1 MPTRVALAIMAR
13 YPTAGAVKTR
23 LARAIGA
30 ERACALYQAFLRD
43 LDERFTGGRR
53 ALIWAFHPPDSNFAA
68 CARVGARCVPQ
79 IGDGLGVRMHNCFRG
94 LCADGYDK
102 GILIGTDA
110 PHLRDQWLDE
120 AEAALDSADIVLGP
134 TDDGGY
140 YLVAMR
146 QPHDIFSGIAMST
159 AHALTDTLAKASAAG
174 LTAHLLPRTFDVD
187 EADDLSRLRA
197 LIEGERL
204 QPPLRHTAALLKEW
218 SHRRA

>member
-1 MPTRVALAIMAR
+1 
-13 YPTAGAVKTR
+13 VKTR

-53 ALIWAFHPPDSNFAA
+53 VLIWAFHPPDSNFAA
-68 CARVGARCVPQ
+68 CVRAGARCVPQ
-79 IGDGLGVRMHNCFRG
+79 GGDGLGERMYNCFRG
-94 LCADGYDK
+94 LCADGFDK
-102 GILIGTDA
+102 VILIGADA

-146 QPHDIFSGIAMST
+146 QPHDLFGGIAMST
-159 AHALTDTLAKASAAG
+159 ARVLADTLAKAHAAG
-174 LTAHLLPRTFDVD
+174 LSVHLLARTFDVD

-197 LIEGERL
+197 LIEGDRL
-204 QPPLRHTAALLKEW
+204 RPPLRHTAALLKEW
-218 SHRRA
+218 SHR